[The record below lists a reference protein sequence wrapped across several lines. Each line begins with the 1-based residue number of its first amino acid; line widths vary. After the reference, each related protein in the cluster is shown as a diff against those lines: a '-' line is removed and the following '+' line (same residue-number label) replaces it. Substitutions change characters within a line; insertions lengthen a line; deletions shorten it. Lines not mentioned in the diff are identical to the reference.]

1 MKALFERILA
11 LGLLIVVMLM
21 AWFGVAQ
28 PVYSDFVRER
38 EQISNYQDNLQRF
51 GAIAGKLQKYQDDL
65 IHQRQ
70 NPELNQA
77 VLRADS
83 GTLAAADL
91 QQRVK
96 SVVEGQG
103 GSVVSTQVLEMVPQS
118 PFTQIKINVRMLLNV
133 PVLQQVLYDIE
144 SQTPYLMVRQLLVT
158 NRHWRGRKKPRQS
171 QQAESL
177 DVRMVIVGYWYPS
190 QIGPKAGSG

>member
-1 MKALFERILA
+1 MKMLLERTLA

-28 PVYSDFVRER
+28 PVYSDFIRER
-38 EQISNYQDNLQRF
+38 EQIATDQDNLQRF
-51 GAIAGKLQKYQDDL
+51 GAIAGKLQEYQDDL
-65 IHQRQ
+65 NRQRQ
-70 NPELNQA
+70 NPKLNQA
-77 VLRADS
+77 VFRADS
-83 GTLAAADL
+83 GTLAVADL

-103 GSVVSTQVLEMVPQS
+103 GSLVSTQVLEMVPQA

-144 SQTPYLMVRQLLVT
+144 SQSPYLMVRQLLVT
-158 NRHWRGRKKPRQS
+158 NRHWRGRKKPRIS

-190 QIGPKAGSG
+190 QVGPKAGSG